1 MYYVAAVSQ
10 PELGSLAGLVGES
23 LNIVMPVVWC
33 AELRTAEVLI
43 RIRPEEV
50 MTPDTDHP
58 RGAVD
63 RPMIITEIASAANH
77 RPEARIEPLGIVHDV
92 NIISTLVS
100 FSPTE
105 IFPEQ
110 QLVQGVMLPASKGYS
125 LIYQHPSRLEVARAL
140 LPEDNALVMLDIAIE
155 LVTDHYPSVVLYTR
169 GFVVDANLNGLPDS
183 DWAKI
188 DTYARH
194 SLKTLLSRHAH

>member
-1 MYYVAAVSQ
+1 MYYIAAVSQ

-33 AELRTAEVLI
+33 AELRAAEVLI

-77 RPEARIEPLGIVHDV
+77 RPEASIEPLGIVLDV

-105 IFPEQ
+105 IFSE
-110 QLVQGVMLPASKGYS
+110 L
-125 LIYQHPSRLEVARAL
+125 ARAGSYA
-140 LPEDNALVMLDIAIE
+140 PREQ
-155 LVTDHYPSVVLYTR
+155 
-169 GFVVDANLNGLPDS
+169 GL
-183 DWAKI
+183 
-188 DTYARH
+188 
-194 SLKTLLSRHAH
+194 